1 MDKQSVIKIGSL
13 THSIDYNGE
22 GFWKAN
28 STNLGKINPVIAFHF
43 WIY

>member
-1 MDKQSVIKIGSL
+1 MDKQSVIKIGSQH
-13 THSIDYNGE
+13 TAQTIKGK

-28 STNLGKINPVIAFHF
+28 STNLGKINPMLAFHF